1 MKRVINRAKYIARCL
16 ELAILLE
23 ASAPKPGN
31 VSIAANFEKT
41 LYTHFLASAVAVA
54 PSFETAAQR
63 GISVSQ
69 GKIGLAD
76 VGMGR
81 LIRKCISDINAWQH
95 GGNTLLGTVILLF
108 PIAVASGMASTTDNL
123 EMLRKNLKLIVEST
137 TPRDAVNMYAAI
149 NLANPGGLGKAP
161 SLDIN
166 DPNSVNRILH
176 DEISLY
182 KVFEIAEKYDS
193 ICSEW
198 INNYPITFDL
208 AYPSLTKKLQ
218 NKNDVNIATVQT
230 FLEVLAK
237 VPDTFITRKAGIEKS
252 REISTKAKRI
262 LDIGGTETLL
272 GKKSLNN
279 FDQELR
285 KSSNIL
291 NPGTTADIIAAA
303 LALCVLTGYRP

>member
-1 MKRVINRAKYIARCL
+1 M
-16 ELAILLE
+16 
-23 ASAPKPGN
+23 
-31 VSIAANFEKT
+31 
-41 LYTHFLASAVAVA
+41 
-54 PSFETAAQR
+54 
-63 GISVSQ
+63 
-69 GKIGLAD
+69 
-76 VGMGR
+76 
-81 LIRKCISDINAWQH
+81 
-95 GGNTLLGTVILLF
+95 
-108 PIAVASGMASTTDNL
+108 
-123 EMLRKNLKLIVEST
+123 
-137 TPRDAVNMYAAI
+137 
-149 NLANPGGLGKAP
+149 
-161 SLDIN
+161 
-166 DPNSVNRILH
+166 
-176 DEISLY
+176 Y